1 MTATVSP
8 LFQAVLQLFVLLH
21 APQGKDPHQGFFP
34 PGQGVILPGGPPE
47 VDKAVVGHQRVNIPG
62 VPGYQFFASSS
73 TGVLIEDKSVIAFRS
88 LLYSPENSILPG
100 TISGSMTP

>member
-47 VDKAVVGHQRVNIPG
+47 VDKAVVGHQRVNVPG
-62 VPGYQFFASSS
+62 VPGDQFFASSS
-73 TGVLIEDKSVIAFRS
+73 TEPPRPDRS
-88 LLYSPENSILPG
+88 RISRRRLLNSPENSILPG